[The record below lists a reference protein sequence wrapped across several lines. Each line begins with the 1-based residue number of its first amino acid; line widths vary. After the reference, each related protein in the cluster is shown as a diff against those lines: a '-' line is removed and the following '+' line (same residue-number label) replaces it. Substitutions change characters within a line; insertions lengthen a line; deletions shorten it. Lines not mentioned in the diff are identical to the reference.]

1 MYKTAVVYVDQTVLP
16 PNLTRWAS
24 EKAMRMLFMLSCML
38 FSAESNDSFLIE
50 KSLKILTMY
59 SVEQLF
65 LALHYLQLLF
75 INKMKKK

>member
-1 MYKTAVVYVDQTVLP
+1 
-16 PNLTRWAS
+16 
-24 EKAMRMLFMLSCML
+24 MLFMLSCML

-50 KSLKILTMY
+50 KLLKILTMY

-75 INKMKKK
+75 INKMKKKIEYTHFVKVFITELGGFN

>member
-1 MYKTAVVYVDQTVLP
+1 
-16 PNLTRWAS
+16 
-24 EKAMRMLFMLSCML
+24 MLFMFSCML

>member
-1 MYKTAVVYVDQTVLP
+1 
-16 PNLTRWAS
+16 
-24 EKAMRMLFMLSCML
+24 MLSCML

-50 KSLKILTMY
+50 KLLKILTMY

-65 LALHYLQLLF
+65 LALHCLQLLF